1 MNLPVDPIVD
11 FRHAFTEGWTL
22 EPSTS
27 QGGAVWVI
35 ERLDHALTEADE
47 VDEVDEAVAPRF
59 EDDEAA
65 LAFVRAQAEIG
76 SEYHR
81 RALALEGQPRPARVP
96 AMGASPAVGV

>member
-11 FRHAFTEGWTL
+11 FRHAFTEGWAL
-22 EPSTS
+22 EPATS

-35 ERLDHALTEADE
+35 ERLDHALTEA
-47 VDEVDEAVAPRF
+47 DEVDEAVAPRF

-81 RALALEGQPRPARVP
+81 RALALDGQPRPAWVP